1 MPPTVTSLLENSLE
15 SPGSAVETVGVNL
28 CPAHVSTDSP
38 SLFTPTRKTSSP
50 ASSPGG
56 CSATRRSREG
66 AVWVFQM
73 VPHCPHFFSPN
84 LEMSPQEAGRDPKLR
99 SDLVEGMG

>member
-1 MPPTVTSLLENSLE
+1 MLTALPSLLLQDLKSFVRIL
-15 SPGSAVETVGVNL
+15 
-28 CPAHVSTDSP
+28 
-38 SLFTPTRKTSSP
+38 
-50 ASSPGG
+50 GG
-56 CSATRRSREG
+56 CSATPRSREG
-66 AVWVFQM
+66 VVWVFQT